1 MEHRAEVAG
10 VGGGAADGS
19 GRKDSETDAGELQST
34 NASSFFLT
42 NFFKNLAVE
51 KFLSEK
57 NLCTVNIMWE
67 ER

>member
-34 NASSFFLT
+34 NGFIFFFLT
-42 NFFKNLAVE
+42 NFFKNLAAE

-57 NLCTVNIMWE
+57 NLFM
-67 ER
+67 